1 MSDRLINFLI
11 NTLNNKGWSQRELAR
26 RSGLSQTTISEVIQG
41 KRKPSYG
48 FCVVVA
54 RALEEKQDDIF
65 RLAGLI
71 PPGNTKEDELPQTEM
86 IKEIYQAAKQGTLFQ
101 LAESG
106 RVEYLREIEGN
117 PSFRELLDLVR
128 QLSPEELEGLL
139 QVAHLLVD
147 HKQKKDYND
156 QDNQAIE
163 TT

>member
-1 MSDRLINFLI
+1 MNDKLAEFL
-11 NTLNNKGWSQRELAR
+11 NKALNNRGWSQRELAR
-26 RSGLSQTTISEVIQG
+26 RADLSITTVSDVIQG
-41 KRKPSYG
+41 KRKPSYR
-48 FCVVVA
+48 FCIVIA
-54 RALEEKQDDIF
+54 RVLNEPPDDILK
-65 RLAGLI
+65 LAGL
-71 PPGNTKEDELPQTEM
+71 PSVFSKEDELPQTEM